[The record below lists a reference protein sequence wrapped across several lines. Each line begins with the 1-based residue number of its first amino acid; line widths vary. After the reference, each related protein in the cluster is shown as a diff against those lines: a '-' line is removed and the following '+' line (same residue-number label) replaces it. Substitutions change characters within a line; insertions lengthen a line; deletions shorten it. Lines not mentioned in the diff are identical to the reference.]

1 MSIAAAAAEYIFSDS
16 LLKDSADARFK
27 GLRLELPADRLLKF
41 ITVGLPL
48 MLISLAFAQEIS
60 IGTQISCFP
69 PANFSWRQAIYADAF
84 CWASLLHHG
93 TEPDGTPHQQSL
105 WIHKMFPYALL
116 LIAVSMY
123 VPALF
128 WRFAMVPLLSS
139 DLVFIMEELDKSY
152 NRSVR
157 LAQHIV
163 QRCPR
168 SGDANNLFYDEVDR
182 ARRENYFEFPLLE
195 KYLACKRDTRE
206 LLWRYVARNL
216 LVLLLML
223 LSCLYLGFY
232 HAVASVLDEF
242 SCNIKTGLLANDSL
256 IPGLIQCKLTSVRVF
271 YVLSLINISVYA
283 LASALVFYNVA
294 RLWRPNQSFL
304 DVYEMLPSF
313 EVLGGRGAG
322 ASRAGACRCLPSDL
336 SVILLFLGAN
346 VHELKSYKRLL
357 VFRSVR
363 PVPSAY
369 DVDTLVDT
377 MTILAGFEMSRRGGG
392 ENAGG
397 PGSSEVDGA
406 RVAKDA
412 KGASRQQQQQQKQTS
427 SPTDSIRNKLL
438 RQRQQDQNTASTN
451 V

>member
-60 IGTQISCFP
+60 IGSKISCYP
-69 PANFSWRQAIYADAF
+69 PVAFTRPQGSYVDAC
-84 CWASLLHHG
+84 CWASL
-93 TEPDGTPHQQSL
+93 PWQVKNDDGAHVLFTPFL
-105 WIHKMFPYALL
+105 HKMFPYALL

>member
-1 MSIAAAAAEYIFSDS
+1 MKNCGGRARSTHHQRCRSRRPPQSTSSRTRCSRTRLTPGSRACVSSCLPTASS
-16 LLKDSADARFK
+16 SSSRSACR
-27 GLRLELPADRLLKF
+27 
-41 ITVGLPL
+41 
-48 MLISLAFAQEIS
+48 
-60 IGTQISCFP
+60 SCSSRSP
-69 PANFSWRQAIYADAF
+69 SHRRSPS
-84 CWASLLHHG
+84 
-93 TEPDGTPHQQSL
+93 
-105 WIHKMFPYALL
+105 MFPYALL
-116 LIAVSMY
+116 LIAVCMY

-139 DLVFIMEELDKSY
+139 DIVFIMEELDKSY

-163 QRCPR
+163 QRFPR
-168 SGDANNLFYDEVDR
+168 SDDANNLFYDEVDR

-223 LSCLYLGFY
+223 LSCLYLVFY
-232 HAVASVLDEF
+232 HTVGSVLDEF
-242 SCNIKTGLLANDSL
+242 SCNIKTGLLANDSY

-283 LASALVFYNVA
+283 LASTLVFYNVA
-294 RLWRPNQSFL
+294 RLWWPDPSFL

-313 EVLGGRGAG
+313 EVLGARGG
-322 ASRAGACRCLPSDL
+322 GGTSRAGACRCLPSDL

-346 VHELKSYKRLL
+346 VHELKSYKRLV

-369 DVDTLVDT
+369 DMDTLVDT

-412 KGASRQQQQQQKQTS
+412 KGASRQQQQQKQMP

>member
-1 MSIAAAAAEYIFSDS
+1 MQRKVRRGCFA
-16 LLKDSADARFK
+16 K
-27 GLRLELPADRLLKF
+27 GMRCVFVLPQAF
-41 ITVGLPL
+41 
-48 MLISLAFAQEIS
+48 ISLSVCTGEEVTRRDEHHQRCRSRRPPQSTSSRTRCSRTRLTPGSRACVS
-60 IGTQISCFP
+60 SCLP
-69 PANFSWRQAIYADAF
+69 T
-84 CWASLLHHG
+84 ASSSSSRSACRSCSSRSPSHRRS
-93 TEPDGTPHQQSL
+93 PS
-105 WIHKMFPYALL
+105 MFPYALL
-116 LIAVSMY
+116 LIAVCMY

-139 DLVFIMEELDKSY
+139 DIVFIMEELDKSY

-163 QRCPR
+163 QRFPR
-168 SGDANNLFYDEVDR
+168 SDDANNLFYDEVDR

-223 LSCLYLGFY
+223 LSCLYLVFY
-232 HAVASVLDEF
+232 HTVGSVLDEF
-242 SCNIKTGLLANDSL
+242 SCNIKTGLLANDSY

-283 LASALVFYNVA
+283 LASTLVFYNVA
-294 RLWRPNQSFL
+294 RLWWPDPSFL

-313 EVLGGRGAG
+313 EVLGARGG
-322 ASRAGACRCLPSDL
+322 GGTSRAGACRCLPSDL

-346 VHELKSYKRLL
+346 VHELKSYKRLV

-369 DVDTLVDT
+369 DMDTLVDT

-412 KGASRQQQQQQKQTS
+412 KGASRQQQQQKQMP